1 MKHYI
6 IRNEDCRKTIKTMK
20 RKNIKVDCVLT
31 SPPYNTSR
39 KVRTNHE
46 IEHRQSKYKYYSD
59 NKPFQEY
66 KDFILDVLNK
76 CEEILK
82 IDGTILMNLSYASS
96 VEIGMVGSRLIEL
109 MFDVIT
115 YTNFEVADIIV
126 WKKKSA
132 LPNNRSKNKC
142 TRICEFVFV
151 LCRKNEYMSFKSNKK
166 IISFVKERGT
176 TYYSNM
182 YNYIEAKN
190 NDGRNPYN
198 NATFSVEFV
207 RELLQMYVKDNSVVY
222 DPFGGVGTTAL
233 ACKKEKRKI
242 ACICSEIDKE
252 QCEYGEECLR
262 NG

>member
-20 RKNIKVDCVLT
+20 KKNIKVDCVLT

-39 KVRTNHE
+39 KVRTSHE

-59 NKPFQEY
+59 SKPFQEY

-82 IDGTILMNLSYASS
+82 KDGTVLMNLSYASS

-109 MFDVIT
+109 MFDIIT
-115 YTNFEVADIIV
+115 DTNFEVADIIV

-151 LCRKNEYMSFKSNKK
+151 LCRKSEYMSFKSNKK
-166 IISFVKERGT
+166 ITSFVKERGT

-233 ACKKEKRKI
+233 ACKKENRKI

-252 QCEYGEECLR
+252 QCEYGKERLR